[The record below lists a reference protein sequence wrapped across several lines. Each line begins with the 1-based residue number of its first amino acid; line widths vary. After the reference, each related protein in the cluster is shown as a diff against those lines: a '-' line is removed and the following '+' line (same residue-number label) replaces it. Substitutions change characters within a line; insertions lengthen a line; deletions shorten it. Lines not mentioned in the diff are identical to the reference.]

1 MNNDTSK
8 VNRLGKKIQFGIIIF
23 ALTLILQLLNQ
34 VVFRNSDNEIFSK
47 LSLLFLIF
55 TMSSVVIL
63 VYLVNEYR
71 KSNN

>member
-34 VVFRNSDNEIFSK
+34 VVFRNSDNEIFQNYHYYS
-47 LSLLFLIF
+47 
-55 TMSSVVIL
+55 
-63 VYLVNEYR
+63 
-71 KSNN
+71 

>member
-47 LSLLFLIF
+47 LSLIF

-71 KSNN
+71 KSNK